1 MHGPL
6 LLPWLDLSGRCGG
19 NPLLDPFALGR
30 IQRAMLGLLA
40 REILD
45 LFVQQGPTIFWV
57 SETAL
62 LADFTMQ
69 AAQGSAKF

>member
-1 MHGPL
+1 
-6 LLPWLDLSGRCGG
+6 
-19 NPLLDPFALGR
+19 
-30 IQRAMLGLLA
+30 MLGLLA